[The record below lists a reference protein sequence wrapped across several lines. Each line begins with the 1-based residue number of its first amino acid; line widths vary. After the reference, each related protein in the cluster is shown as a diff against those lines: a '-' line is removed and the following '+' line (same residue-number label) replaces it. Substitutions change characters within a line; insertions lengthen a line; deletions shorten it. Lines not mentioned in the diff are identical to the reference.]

1 MNILINDGLSTAGI
15 AALEKANFN
24 LFNTKVAQ
32 SQLANYI
39 HKNNIEILL
48 IKNNTQIDK
57 ELIDQCLQLQL
68 IGSIGIDLDN
78 IDVAYAEKKEIKVI
92 HSPNAYSRGVA
103 EMVFAHIFSN
113 IRYLKNTNQD
123 MPLEGDSRFKELKS
137 GYSNASELQGK
148 TLGIIGFGRTGKEV
162 AKIALGLGMKVLVNS
177 KDSEETSIKLNFFD
191 GQEVSFAIPY
201 ASLQEVLKTADIVT
215 LHVPTQGLYLIR
227 KEELELM
234 KPTAGIIN
242 TSKGDILDEVALVE
256 ALNDKKIAFAGL
268 DVFEK
273 EPNPE
278 IQILMHPDISLSPHI
293 AGSTQEAQD
302 KSGVELSNQII
313 NIFAKQ

>member
-1 MNILINDGLSTAGI
+1 MNILINDGLSPAGI

-24 LFNTKVAQ
+24 LFHTKVAQ
-32 SQLANYI
+32 SQLGNYL
-39 HKNNIEILL
+39 HKNSIEIIL
-48 IKNNTQIDK
+48 IKSNTQIRK
-57 ELIDQCLQLQL
+57 ELIDQCPQLKL
-68 IGSIGIDLDN
+68 IGHGGVDLEN
-78 IDVAYAEKKEIKVI
+78 IDVAYAEKKGVKVI
-92 HSPNAYSRGVA
+92 HTPNASSRSVA

-137 GYSNASELQGK
+137 GYSNASELHGK

-162 AKIALGLGMKVLVNS
+162 AKIAIGLGMKVIVNS
-177 KDSEETSIKLNFFD
+177 KDSKEINIKLNFFD
-191 GQEVSFAIPY
+191 EQEVSFAIPF
-201 ASLQEVLKTADIVT
+201 ASLQEVFKTADIIT
-215 LHVPTQGLYLIR
+215 LHVPTQDQYLIR

-242 TSKGDILDEVALVE
+242 TSRGGILDEVALVE

-268 DVFEK
+268 DVFDK

-293 AGSTQEAQD
+293 AGSTQEALD

>member
-1 MNILINDGLSTAGI
+1 MNILINDGFSSAGI
-15 AALEKANFN
+15 AALEKANFKV
-24 LFNTKVAQ
+24 FQIKVAQ

-39 HKNNIEILL
+39 NKNAIEIILV
-48 IKNNTQIDK
+48 KCNTQIRK
-57 ELIDQCLQLQL
+57 ELIDGCPQLKL
-68 IGSIGIDLDN
+68 IGSSSAELDHIDF
-78 IDVAYAEKKEIKVI
+78 VYAEKKDVQVI
-92 HSPNAYSRGVA
+92 HTPNATCQSVA
-103 EMVFAHIFSN
+103 EMVFAHIFSS
-113 IRYLKNTNQD
+113 IRFLKNTNQD

-177 KDSEETSIKLNFFD
+177 KASEEMSIKLQFFD

-201 ASLQEVLKTADIVT
+201 ASLQEVLKTADIIT
-215 LHVPTQGLYLIR
+215 LHVPAQNQYLVR

-242 TSKGDILDEVALVE
+242 TSHGSVIDEVALVE

-302 KSGVELSNQII
+302 KSAVQLSKQII
-313 NIFAKQ
+313 NIFAKH

>member
-1 MNILINDGLSTAGI
+1 MNILINDGISPAGI
-15 AALEKANFN
+15 AALEKANFK
-24 LFNTKVAQ
+24 LFQTKVAQ

-39 HKNNIEILL
+39 NKNTIEIILVGS
-48 IKNNTQIDK
+48 NTQIRK
-57 ELIDQCLQLQL
+57 ELIDQCPQLKL
-68 IGSIGIDLDN
+68 IGCSSIELDP
-78 IDVAYAEKKEIKVI
+78 IDVAYAEKKDIKVI
-92 HSPNAYSRGVA
+92 HTPNAFSRSVA

-113 IRYLKNTNQD
+113 IRNLKNTNQD
-123 MPLEGDSRFKELKS
+123 MPLEGDSRFKELNS

-162 AKIALGLGMKVLVNS
+162 AKIALGLGMKVLVSS
-177 KDSEETSIKLNFFD
+177 KNSEEISLKLNFFD
-191 GQEVSFAIPY
+191 GQEVSFTIPS

-215 LHVPTQGLYLIR
+215 LHVPAQNEYLIT

-242 TSKGDILDEVALVE
+242 TSRGNVLDEVALVE

-273 EPNPE
+273 EPHPE
-278 IQILMHPDISLSPHI
+278 IQILMHPAISLSPHI

-302 KSGVELSNQII
+302 KSAVELSNQII
-313 NIFAKQ
+313 NIFAK